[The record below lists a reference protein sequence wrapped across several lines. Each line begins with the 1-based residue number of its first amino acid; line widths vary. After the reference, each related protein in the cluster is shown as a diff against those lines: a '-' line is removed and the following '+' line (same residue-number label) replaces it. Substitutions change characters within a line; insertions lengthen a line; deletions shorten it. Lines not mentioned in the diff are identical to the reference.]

1 MLKVRTP
8 PIDHATGLPWLRPHA
23 TAYRWPMRIAPLR
36 LAAGGIALLAGFGMA
51 ASAIASNGTD
61 LRGGRSGSLRDL
73 VIRQS
78 EQLNAESVATAALRR
93 SVARL
98 ATQIGGV
105 DLTDARREEAALTP
119 LAGMTAVHGPG
130 VSVTLNDAPRN
141 AGLDDVDPD
150 ALVIHQQDV
159 QAVVNALWRG
169 GAEAVMVMDQRLI
182 ATSAVKCVGNTLLL
196 QGRVYSP
203 PYVIQAIGDA
213 DRLQHALEVD
223 PGTQLIH
230 DLAVVYGLGYDV
242 ASTASISMPAF
253 TGALTSPH
261 AQTL

>member
-1 MLKVRTP
+1 M
-8 PIDHATGLPWLRPHA
+8 
-23 TAYRWPMRIAPLR
+23 
-36 LAAGGIALLAGFGMA
+36 AAGGIALIAGFGMVASSIA
-51 ASAIASNGTD
+51 ANGTD

-78 EQLNAESVATAALRR
+78 EQLARESASTAALR
-93 SVARL
+93 SAVSAL
-98 ATQIGGV
+98 AAKIGGV
-105 DLTDARREEAALTP
+105 DLTDARREERSLIP
-119 LAGMTAVHGPG
+119 VAGMSAVHGPG
-130 VSVTLNDAPRN
+130 VSVTLNDAPRS

-169 GAEAVMVMDQRLI
+169 GAEAVMVMDQRLV

-203 PYVIQAIGDA
+203 PFRIAAIGNTDH
-213 DRLQHALEVD
+213 LLHALDID
-223 PGTQLIH
+223 PGTQLIR
-230 DLAVVYGLGYDV
+230 DLARVYGLGYDV
-242 ASTASISMPAF
+242 ASTPSITMPAYS
-253 TGALTSPH
+253 GALTSPN

>member
-1 MLKVRTP
+1 
-8 PIDHATGLPWLRPHA
+8 
-23 TAYRWPMRIAPLR
+23 MRIAPLR

-78 EQLNAESVATAALRR
+78 EQLMTESVATTTLRR
-93 SVARL
+93 NVAQL
-98 ATQIGGV
+98 AIEIGGI
-105 DLTDARREEAALTP
+105 DLTDARREAAALTP
-119 LAGMTAVHGPG
+119 VVGMSAVRGPG
-130 VSVTLNDAPRN
+130 VSVTLTDAPRS

-150 ALVIHQQDV
+150 FLVIHEQDV

-203 PYVIQAIGDA
+203 PYRIQAIGNTE
-213 DRLQHALEVD
+213 RLLHALEVD
-223 PGTQLIH
+223 PGTLLIR

-242 ASTASISMPAF
+242 ASTRSISMPAF
-253 TGALTSPH
+253 TGALISPY

>member
-1 MLKVRTP
+1 MRLRP
-8 PIDHATGLPWLRPHA
+8 LHLATGA
-23 TAYRWPMRIAPLR
+23 IAV
-36 LAAGGIALLAGFGMA
+36 LAGFGMA
-51 ASAIASNGTD
+51 ASGIAANGTD
-61 LRGGRSGSLRDL
+61 LRGGRSGTLRDL

-78 EQLNAESVATAALRR
+78 EQLNSESRAAAELRA

-105 DLTDARREEAALTP
+105 DLTDARREEFALTP
-119 LAGMTAVHGPG
+119 VAGMSAVHGPG
-130 VSVTLNDAPRN
+130 VSVTLNDAPRS
-141 AGLDDVDPD
+141 AGLDNVDPD

-196 QGRVYSP
+196 QGHVYSP
-203 PYVIQAIGDA
+203 PYRIQAIGNA
-213 DRLQHALEVD
+213 ERLLHALDID

-230 DLAVVYGLGYDV
+230 DLAVVYGLEYTV
-242 ASTASISMPAF
+242 TPTASIAMPAF
-253 TGALTSPH
+253 TGAVMSPS